1 MEELLE
7 IYKRIE
13 DLRNKGVKMKDIA
26 DKTNMPAS
34 VLSSLYSSVLPTFAR
49 SVKKGMTEE
58 EALDYALSQVNNVS
72 KKRLLGNLT
81 EMKEQLLELDP
92 VTTGNQKEIPFVRM
106 LTEEMNHSAQEVY
119 NYSGI
124 YISYSLSSSS
134 DCLKMEPYL
143 ISASENNDYVQ
154 VTHMS
159 AYNTTHRGIG
169 LLNNHQNAYII
180 FNERESPQLA
190 LFTIYLQLPM
200 YDYPSMLKGLYLSL
214 DYNRNPI
221 ARRIVFVKYSDST
234 SMDDFIELKGGL
246 LTEEELTPEVEDKD
260 VTVRKAD
267 LSRDIRSFISYAV
280 GCMFGRYSLDVDG
293 LAYAGGE
300 WDNSK
305 YSTFAAD
312 KDNIIPI
319 SDDEYFEDDIVGR
332 FVKFVEVVYGKDTL
346 DENLKFIADALG
358 GKGQPKD
365 VIRNYFLNDFY
376 SDHCK
381 IYQKRPIY
389 WLFDSGK
396 KNGFKALI
404 YMHRYQPDTI
414 ARIRT
419 DYVHEQ
425 QARYRTAIADLET
438 RITNASTGERVKLN
452 KQLKTLNDQATEIH
466 EYEEKIHHLAD
477 QMISIDLDDGVKVN
491 YAKFQDVLAKIK

>member
-72 KKRLLGNLT
+72 K
-81 EMKEQLLELDP
+81 
-92 VTTGNQKEIPFVRM
+92 
-106 LTEEMNHSAQEVY
+106 
-119 NYSGI
+119 SGI

-180 FNERESPQLA
+180 FNEREAPQLA

-214 DYNRNPI
+214 DYNWNPI

-246 LTEEELTPEVEDKD
+246 LTEEELTPEQKV
-260 VTVRKAD
+260 
-267 LSRDIRSFISYAV
+267 
-280 GCMFGRYSLDVDG
+280 
-293 LAYAGGE
+293 
-300 WDNSK
+300 
-305 YSTFAAD
+305 
-312 KDNIIPI
+312 
-319 SDDEYFEDDIVGR
+319 YFEYTCR
-332 FVKFVEVVYGKDTL
+332 
-346 DENLKFIADALG
+346 G
-358 GKGQPKD
+358 GDYIKTCTVPSPH
-365 VIRNYFLNDFY
+365 LNGD
-376 SDHCK
+376 
-381 IYQKRPIY
+381 
-389 WLFDSGK
+389 
-396 KNGFKALI
+396 
-404 YMHRYQPDTI
+404 
-414 ARIRT
+414 
-419 DYVHEQ
+419 
-425 QARYRTAIADLET
+425 DLE
-438 RITNASTGERVKLN
+438 REKKMLKL
-452 KQLKTLNDQATEIH
+452 
-466 EYEEKIHHLAD
+466 
-477 QMISIDLDDGVKVN
+477 
-491 YAKFQDVLAKIK
+491 

>member
-49 SVKKGMTEE
+49 SVKKGMMEE

-81 EMKEQLLELDP
+81 EMKEQLLELEP

-169 LLNNHQNAYII
+169 LLNNHQNAYI
-180 FNERESPQLA
+180 
-190 LFTIYLQLPM
+190 
-200 YDYPSMLKGLYLSL
+200 D
-214 DYNRNPI
+214 
-221 ARRIVFVKYSDST
+221 
-234 SMDDFIELKGGL
+234 
-246 LTEEELTPEVEDKD
+246 
-260 VTVRKAD
+260 RK
-267 LSRDIRSFISYAV
+267 S
-280 GCMFGRYSLDVDG
+280 
-293 LAYAGGE
+293 
-300 WDNSK
+300 
-305 YSTFAAD
+305 
-312 KDNIIPI
+312 
-319 SDDEYFEDDIVGR
+319 
-332 FVKFVEVVYGKDTL
+332 VV
-346 DENLKFIADALG
+346 
-358 GKGQPKD
+358 
-365 VIRNYFLNDFY
+365 
-376 SDHCK
+376 
-381 IYQKRPIY
+381 
-389 WLFDSGK
+389 
-396 KNGFKALI
+396 
-404 YMHRYQPDTI
+404 
-414 ARIRT
+414 
-419 DYVHEQ
+419 
-425 QARYRTAIADLET
+425 
-438 RITNASTGERVKLN
+438 
-452 KQLKTLNDQATEIH
+452 
-466 EYEEKIHHLAD
+466 
-477 QMISIDLDDGVKVN
+477 
-491 YAKFQDVLAKIK
+491 